1 MAAASPG
8 SPWFSC
14 CYTVAAAPSFTRA
27 LAIAE
32 SRIYEG
38 EPPARAL
45 ALPDAANPWRW
56 RAVVETGDF
65 YAVQDLEFGSDFDP
79 TRAAIFHKPDP
90 DPALDAARRTETFR
104 QFLAFS
110 QYPMWRVS
118 PAPEPE
124 NSKLVEVFDM
134 RFGTPAA
141 PGFMASALVTAKLQV
156 LETTF
161 QFGSLRPR

>member
-1 MAAASPG
+1 L
-8 SPWFSC
+8 
-14 CYTVAAAPSFTRA
+14 YTCGRAVLHQRA
-27 LAIAE
+27 LAIIE
-32 SRIYEG
+32 SRIYQG

-45 ALPDAANPWRW
+45 AVPDAANPWRW

-65 YAVQDLEFGSDFDP
+65 YAVQDLQLGADFDP
-79 TRAAIFHKPDP
+79 TRATVFHKPDP
-90 DPALDAARRTETFR
+90 DPALDVARRAETFR
-104 QFLAFS
+104 EFLAFS

-141 PGFMASALVTAKLQV
+141 PGFMASALVTSKLQV
-156 LETTF
+156 LQTAF
-161 QFGSLRPR
+161 HYGRLRPR